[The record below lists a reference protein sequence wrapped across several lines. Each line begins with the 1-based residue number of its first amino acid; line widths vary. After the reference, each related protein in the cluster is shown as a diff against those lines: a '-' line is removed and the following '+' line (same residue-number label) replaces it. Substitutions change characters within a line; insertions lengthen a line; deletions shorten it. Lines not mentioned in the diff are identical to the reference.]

1 MIGLEVKKSGSVY
14 YIDHNFAKIRI
25 DSYNFLSV
33 EKTLTL
39 NNVIILIKLVFN
51 KTQNQY
57 YCNISPVAIEVE

>member
-14 YIDHNFAKIRI
+14 HIDHNFAKIRI

-51 KTQNQY
+51 KT
-57 YCNISPVAIEVE
+57 